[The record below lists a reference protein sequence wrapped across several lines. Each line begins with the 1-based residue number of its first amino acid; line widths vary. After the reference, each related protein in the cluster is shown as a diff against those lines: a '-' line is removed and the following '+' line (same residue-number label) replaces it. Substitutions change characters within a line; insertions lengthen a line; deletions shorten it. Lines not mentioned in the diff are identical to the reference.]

1 MPAHL
6 IFHEGY
12 ALAFNRFTNDAAW
25 FSLAER
31 RIQSCEDLF
40 HIISVFNHKRYEPKG
55 FKFFL
60 QIAKVVTSSFVPSI
74 CSRYDRSKRS
84 SCQAGNGL
92 PPCSPPIQFL
102 PGILYLPKQRR
113 YGTHCHMPSR
123 PAPSRSQWNIPGQAT
138 PWILHPRTF
147 ISVGMALQSAVQ
159 LTKGR
164 VFLFFNQSQ
173 FTHASI

>member
-1 MPAHL
+1 MKPL
-6 IFHEGY
+6 PLTVSQMMQRGFPLQTGVS
-12 ALAFNRFTNDAAW
+12 RAAKICSTSFP
-25 FSLAER
+25 FSTTSVMNPKDSNFFFKSPRSLPHH
-31 RIQSCEDLF
+31 SCRQF
-40 HIISVFNHKRYEPKG
+40 
-55 FKFFL
+55 
-60 QIAKVVTSSFVPSI
+60 A
-74 CSRYDRSKRS
+74 SRYDRSKRS

-164 VFLFFNQSQ
+164 VFLFFNQFQ